1 MRPERSQQQA
11 DVFPFEQF
19 AVLSE
24 RRMKKISRCLQS
36 RGSSS
41 KQSAVLIGM
50 LQIFLLLSFGCSAGR
65 YYVPGEIPINR
76 NANTPFYVSKN
87 ISVTNA
93 SNFQKVSLGSYWH
106 GWEANLKLWTE
117 SAVGLLKSELL
128 RATTVDDR
136 AEAKSLAL
144 SITRANL
151 FWESREMN
159 STVVLHALAGNGV
172 QKTCEVTGIAQS
184 LALSSDRA
192 ITKAVACLLDDP
204 EIRSYLAPKDSDSD
218 GVFDGIDKCPGTPLG
233 VKVDENG
240 CPPVVAPKPR
250 EEAPPPVVSFAPQE
264 RHPQFSDILFD
275 FNKHNIKSDFQ
286 SEMERVVEFMKN
298 NPSVKLEVQGHTD
311 RTGTEKYNQG
321 LSNRRAM
328 EVCRYL
334 SEKGIPMDRLLPTG
348 YGFSKPRSGER
359 TPEGD
364 ALDRRVVLI
373 PLKSDQ

>member
-1 MRPERSQQQA
+1 MT
-11 DVFPFEQF
+11 
-19 AVLSE
+19 
-24 RRMKKISRCLQS
+24 
-36 RGSSS
+36 
-41 KQSAVLIGM
+41 GM
-50 LQIFLLLSFGCSAGR
+50 LLFLLLLSFGCSAGR

-76 NANTPFYVSKN
+76 TANKPIYISKN

-93 SNFQKVSLGSYWH
+93 SNFEKVSLGSYWH
-106 GWEANLKLWTE
+106 GWEANLNLWTE

-128 RATTVDDR
+128 RATIIDDH

-144 SITRANL
+144 SITKANL

-172 QKTCEVTGIAQS
+172 ERKCEVTGIAQS

-192 ITKAVACLLDDP
+192 ITKAVACLLDDS

-218 GVFDGIDKCPGTPLG
+218 GVFDGIDKCPDTPSG

-250 EEAPPPVVSFAPQE
+250 EEAPPPVVSFAPEE
-264 RHPQFSDILFD
+264 RLPQFGDILFD
-275 FNKHNIKSDFQ
+275 FNEQNIKSDFH
-286 SEMERVVEFMKN
+286 SELEKVVKFMKS

-321 LSNRRAM
+321 LSSRRAL

-334 SEKGIPMDRLLPTG
+334 SEKGIPMERLLPTG

-364 ALDRRVVLI
+364 ALDRRAVLI
-373 PLKSDQ
+373 PLSSTQ